1 MPGKVPALFVSVTQS
16 FMLLCATL
24 QNPFCRKHFRSH
36 SRSQFQRVFFPVVA
50 RNSKIRTCP
59 LSTFV
64 ARKHNALAA
73 NRIETLAF
81 MARYTTLRNPP
92 QSQSFRLPV
101 FKPGLRSAQLLEQQK
116 GNTGSVWSGTSW
128 LRFRNPQCAKES
140 ETKCLAQQLALPRL
154 SPRIQNFIPTI
165 V

>member
-1 MPGKVPALFVSVTQS
+1 MNCAFRVYSGCPSHDECLGKFLPYSFRSHKS

-64 ARKHNALAA
+64 ARKHNAFAA

-116 GNTGSVWSGTSW
+116 GNNVSVWSW
-128 LRFRNPQCAKES
+128 H
-140 ETKCLAQQLALPRL
+140 QLVALPQ
-154 SPRIQNFIPTI
+154 PAMH
-165 V
+165 

>member
-1 MPGKVPALFVSVTQS
+1 MNCAFRVYSGCPSHDECLGKFLPYS
-16 FMLLCATL
+16 
-24 QNPFCRKHFRSH
+24 FRSH
-36 SRSQFQRVFFPVVA
+36 KVSCYCVRHFKIRFVA
-50 RNSKIRTCP
+50 STFVLIRGHNSKEFSSLSLRACP

-64 ARKHNALAA
+64 ARKHNAFAA

-116 GNTGSVWSGTSW
+116 GNNVSVWSW
-128 LRFRNPQCAKES
+128 H
-140 ETKCLAQQLALPRL
+140 QLVALPQ
-154 SPRIQNFIPTI
+154 PAMH
-165 V
+165 

>member
-64 ARKHNALAA
+64 ARKHNAFAA

-116 GNTGSVWSGTSW
+116 GNNVSVWSW
-128 LRFRNPQCAKES
+128 H
-140 ETKCLAQQLALPRL
+140 QLVALPQ
-154 SPRIQNFIPTI
+154 PAMH
-165 V
+165 